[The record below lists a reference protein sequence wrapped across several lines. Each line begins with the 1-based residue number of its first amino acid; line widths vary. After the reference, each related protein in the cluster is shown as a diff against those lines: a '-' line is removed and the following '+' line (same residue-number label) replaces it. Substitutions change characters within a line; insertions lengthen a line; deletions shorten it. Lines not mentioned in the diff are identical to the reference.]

1 MERAHSLL
9 LNEEACSQLGEH
21 QRAAF
26 VFEWLNHLK
35 KLLPA
40 AERDDVRRNQRRLVE
55 QLCGVLIGSPGP
67 PTRWLLAHCL
77 ALLYNLGDPVTA
89 ALSVDRCNDII
100 RSRDDSPSGLPT
112 RLAAVA
118 CLGAMFQQLGW
129 RLAGSFRD
137 SLTNLLKA
145 MKSAESQGRYEIMKC
160 LEKILRG
167 LGVSA
172 APCHRDV
179 YKAARTCLVD
189 RSMAVRCAAAECLL
203 ELQREA
209 VFLWTSELENVA
221 SLCFRAFDG
230 SNPSVRVSVA
240 RLLGTLLAAAV
251 EPRQPA
257 ASPRQRGRSSLEEAM
272 DLLSGGFLRGGA
284 GFLRASGDLLKG
296 TSSVSKEVRIGVTQA
311 CVVFTSLLGGSW
323 LESNFPSFLSLLMDL
338 ASHGRATQ
346 TAGDAA
352 MTRRCVSFVLRS
364 TLGCLL
370 GEKAQTDAAKHICLA
385 VATQQRAV
393 DSLTEGNMESKS
405 SLDVSASQQ
414 LVCCLLELGALIQG
428 LGSTATPL
436 LTDSSPGLLDTVVSV
451 LLHPAS
457 SASLA
462 AAWCLRCVAVAMPS
476 QGSPLL
482 DRCTERL
489 VTLKSSPEAVA
500 GYGAAVAAL
509 VAAVQHCP
517 LGIPHTKGMLVLGL
531 AEDLLRS
538 ASQNSRISLQRTQAG
553 WLLVSSLLTLGPAVV
568 EHHLSR
574 LLLLWRCV
582 FPASLREQEMELRRG
597 DYFTWQVTL
606 EGRAGALCAM
616 KNLLLHCRELV
627 TDDIIGRLL
636 TPLACAVAL
645 LTKLPALVRSYSGS
659 VLRWSL
665 VYRLRV
671 YELLALLPPH
681 TYQESFGL
689 VMNQLVWDLSGQDN
703 LNQPCSELL
712 LLPPLCHQDDLQLV
726 GPALHA
732 SDHRYIEEQLH
743 SSIVGGASLDNDAFS
758 LCEKSEEAPAPLPPP
773 VALTAAAICLF
784 GALYPHVISAQRV
797 KILETFVETVNQ
809 LKGQRQQTVQT
820 HVCAALCSLLKHQGG
835 ARGSLGPEEVRPP
848 ALVLL
853 LGALE
858 GLSPVL
864 RCLAAEGLAR
874 LVQVVGDPVFTVSVS
889 LLCFDRLKTARDAA
903 SRSGFALALGALHR
917 YTGGIS
923 SPQHLNTC
931 LGVLFTLSQD
941 STSPEVQTWSLH
953 SLALVVDL
961 SGGLYRTHAE
971 PSFTLVL
978 RLLLAAPPT
987 HPEVHRSLG
996 RCLHALITCLGPD
1009 LQGDGAVVSGLRST
1023 CLVACEVMQDSL
1035 DSVVQARAI
1044 SCLQQLHM
1052 FSPPHV
1058 NLASLVPALCAHL
1071 CSSSLCLRRA
1081 VGACLRQLAQ
1091 LEAVEVCV
1099 HAVTLVKESPRRE
1112 RTQLDVTL
1120 KEVGLEGA
1128 LFTLLDRESD
1138 PGLRGDI
1145 QETLVHM
1152 MASSATSGKLGH
1164 WLKLCKDVLSATTD
1178 CRAPPEARQEDE
1190 EAEPARDDDSSVF
1203 KAGPESGGP
1212 FTALRWATRRFAVE
1226 CVCRIVAQCETAD
1239 PAHFDTA
1246 LAQER
1251 RLHES
1256 TDFLVLHLG
1265 DLVRMAFMAATDH
1278 SDQLRLAG
1286 LQTLL
1291 VIIRRFSAIP
1301 EPEFP
1306 GHVILE
1312 QYQANVGAALRPAF
1326 SADAPPDVTAKAC
1339 QVCSAWIASGV
1350 VSDLRD
1356 LRRVHQL
1363 LASSLA
1369 KVQVG
1374 GGGSGQLYN
1383 EAAATM
1389 ETLAVLKAWAEV
1401 LLVLLVP
1408 LVPLVPLAIHCFD
1421 RLVRLMCLMPPPPDP
1436 PPLLL
1441 LLLLLSSSSCSS
1453 SSSSSSLS
1461 QVYVVAVQRSG
1472 QKERP
1477 DWTADLS
1484 FSSPL
1489 ANHSSGSESGGA
1501 GLLKLVQS
1509 DLSTLSHLWLSALQ
1523 DYGLLSLP
1531 QEYASQLP
1539 ETGGSFYTAE
1549 TVNQARAHYSSSW
1562 APILHATSLWLHST
1576 GFVMSDDTPV
1586 YLSRPA
1592 TPTSMGNMGGG
1603 AKTPEDVNAERL
1615 HLILGISVQFLC
1627 SPDDQME
1634 NITSCLRSLQALL
1647 DVAWPRTRIGND
1659 QVLSVELLSVLHRLL
1674 VTRESSCVHLA
1685 VFDLLRRIIT
1695 SSQELVRERRYSAE
1709 VDDGASEKETLP
1721 EFGEGR
1727 DTGGLIPG
1735 RSLVFGALELCLCVL
1750 VRKLPQLSP
1759 KLAGTSPTGPGGSV
1773 WSLTDSDCQ
1782 LVASALCVL
1791 SELPSICSPEG
1802 SVSVLPTVLYL
1813 LLGVFREMV
1822 LQPSTHTGAPAAG
1835 SGPAAVVQSALRAL
1849 KVVLT
1854 SPMSRQEKSRGA
1866 WSQLLRAALSSLL
1879 GLWDAD
1885 PGGDHSSLLTALTVF
1900 LLSAGPDVCTVEPLP
1915 ALSLQRFRASM
1926 DAKDPLVVGRCH
1938 QLLTS
1943 LFQAPPTVAVPYIR
1957 ALGPPLVR
1965 FLQKVE
1971 RSRPQSPEE
1980 LVGVLEG
1987 VRAMEAL
1994 VQAADP
2000 SQRPQL
2006 VAVLLPLLI
2015 SFLLDENALGSA
2027 PAASRSLHQAA
2038 LRDLMRLGPQHSAV
2052 FRSLVSSAPPLKS
2065 RLEAAVR
2072 GNQESLTA
2080 KARSSPAK
2088 SSPSITLKTHFL

>member
-9 LNEEACSQLGEH
+9 LNEEVCSQLGEH
-21 QRAAF
+21 QRAEF
-26 VFEWLNHLK
+26 IFEWLNHLK
-35 KLLPA
+35 KLLPSTD
-40 AERDDVRRNQRRLVE
+40 RVDIKHNQRRLVD
-55 QLCGVLIGSPGP
+55 QLSTVLIGSPGP

-77 ALLYNLGDPVTA
+77 ALLYRLGDPVPSS
-89 ALSVDRCNDII
+89 LLVERCNDII
-100 RSRDDSPSGLPT
+100 RSKDDSPSGLPT

-118 CLGAMFQQLGW
+118 CLGALYEQLG
-129 RLAGSFRD
+129 RMLGGSFRD
-137 SLTNLLKA
+137 TLTNLLKA
-145 MKSAESQGRYEIMKC
+145 MKSAESQGRYEIM
-160 LEKILRG
+160 LSVEKILRG

-172 APCHRDV
+172 MPCHRDV
-179 YKAARTCLVD
+179 YKAARTCLTD
-189 RSMAVRCAAAECLL
+189 RSMAVRCAATKCLL

-221 SLCFRAFDG
+221 TLCFRAFEG
-230 SNPSVRVSVA
+230 SNYNVRVSVA
-240 RLLGTLLAAAV
+240 KLLGTLLAAAV
-251 EPRQPA
+251 EPRQPTA
-257 ASPRQRGRSSLEEAM
+257 PRQGGRGRSSLEEVM
-272 DLLSGGFLRGGA
+272 DLLTAGFLRGGA
-284 GFLRASGDLLKG
+284 GFLRASGDMLKG
-296 TSSVSKEVRIGVTQA
+296 TSSVSKDIRIGVTQA
-311 CVVFTSLLGGSW
+311 CVVFVSTLGGSW
-323 LESNFPSFLSLLMDL
+323 LEANLPAFLSLLMEL

-346 TAGDAA
+346 TPGDAVV
-352 MTRRCVSFVLRS
+352 TRRCVSFVLRS
-364 TLGCLL
+364 TLGSLL
-370 GEKAQTDAAKHICLA
+370 GEKAQTNAAKQLCLA
-385 VATQQRAV
+385 VASQRRAI
-393 DSLTEGNMESKS
+393 DAALTDGNMETRVS
-405 SLDVSASQQ
+405 SADVSASQHV
-414 LVCCLLELGALIQG
+414 LVCCLLELGGLIQG
-428 LGSTATPL
+428 LGSTAAPL
-436 LTDSSPGLLDTVVSV
+436 LTDSSTALLDTVISV

-457 SASLA
+457 SARMA
-462 AAWCLRCVAVAMPS
+462 AAWCLRCVAMAMPS
-476 QGSPLL
+476 QCSLLL
-482 DRCTERL
+482 DRCAERL
-489 VTLKSSPEAVA
+489 VALKSSPEAVA

-509 VAAVQHCP
+509 VASVQHCP
-517 LGIPHTKGMLVLGL
+517 LGIPHTKGKVVLGL

-553 WLLVSSLLTLGPAVV
+553 WLLVSSLITLGPAVV

-627 TDDIIGRLL
+627 TDDIISRLL

-645 LTKLPALVRSYSGS
+645 LTKLPALLRSYSSS
-659 VLRWSL
+659 VRSWSL

-689 VMNQLVWDLSGQDN
+689 VMNQLVTDLSGQDN
-703 LNQPCSELL
+703 LNQPCSDLT
-712 LLPPLCHQDDLQLV
+712 LLPPLCHHDDLLLV
-726 GPALHA
+726 GPALHDT
-732 SDHRYIEEQLH
+732 DHRYIEEQLH
-743 SSIVGGASLDNDAFS
+743 GSSVGGGSLDNDPFS
-758 LCEKSEEAPAPLPPP
+758 LCERSDEAPAPLPPP
-773 VALTAAAICLF
+773 VALTAAAVRLF
-784 GALYPHVISAQRV
+784 GALFPHIISAQRV
-797 KILETFVETVNQ
+797 KILEQFVETVNQ

-820 HVCAALCSLLKHQGG
+820 HVCAALCSLLKSQGS
-835 ARGSLGPEEVRPP
+835 ARGLLGPEEIRSP
-848 ALVLL
+848 ALSLL
-853 LGALE
+853 SGALE
-858 GLSPVL
+858 SVSPLL
-864 RCLAAEGLAR
+864 RCLAVEGLAR
-874 LVQVVGDPVFTVSVS
+874 LVQVVGDPGFTVSVS

-903 SRSGFALALGALHR
+903 SRSGYALALGALYR

-923 SPQHLNTC
+923 SPQHLSTC

-953 SLALVVDL
+953 SLSLVVDL
-961 SGGLYRTHAE
+961 SGGLYRAHAE

-978 RLLLAAPPT
+978 RLLLSAPPT
-987 HPEVHRSLG
+987 HPEVHYSLG

-1009 LQGDGAVVSGLRST
+1009 LQGDGVAVSGLRSS
-1023 CLVACEVMQDSL
+1023 CLVGCGVMQASPDCL
-1035 DSVVQARAI
+1035 VQARAI

-1058 NLASLVPALCAHL
+1058 NLANLVPALCANL
-1071 CSSSLCLRRA
+1071 CSSYLCLRRA
-1081 VGACLRQLAQ
+1081 VVACLRQLVQREA
-1091 LEAVEVCV
+1091 LEVSE
-1099 HAVTLVKESPRRE
+1099 HAVTLVKELPRRDN
-1112 RTQLDVTL
+1112 TQLDVTI

-1138 PGLRGDI
+1138 PGLRRDI

-1152 MASSATSGKLGH
+1152 MTSSATSGKLGH

-1178 CRAPPEARQEDE
+1178 CRAPVEARQDE
-1190 EAEPARDDDSSVF
+1190 EEADSSRDDDSSAF
-1203 KAGPESGGP
+1203 RARPESGGP
-1212 FTALRWATRRFAVE
+1212 FTALRWATRRFAME
-1226 CVCRIVAQCETAD
+1226 CVCRIIAQCETAD
-1239 PAHFDTA
+1239 PAHFNMT

-1326 SADAPPDVTAKAC
+1326 TADAPPDVTAKAC

-1374 GGGSGQLYN
+1374 SDTSSQLYN
-1383 EAAATM
+1383 EATATM

-1401 LLVLLVP
+1401 Y
-1408 LVPLVPLAIHCFD
+1408 I
-1421 RLVRLMCLMPPPPDP
+1421 
-1436 PPLLL
+1436 
-1441 LLLLLSSSSCSS
+1441 
-1453 SSSSSSLS
+1453 
-1461 QVYVVAVQRSG
+1461 VAVQRSR
-1472 QKERP
+1472 QKESPGR
-1477 DWTADLS
+1477 TADLS
-1484 FSSPL
+1484 VSSL
-1489 ANHSSGSESGGA
+1489 ANDSSSSESGGA

-1509 DLSTLSHLWLSALQ
+1509 DLSTLSRLWLAALQ
-1523 DYGLLSLP
+1523 DYALLTLP
-1531 QEYASQLP
+1531 QEYAPQLP
-1539 ETGGSFYTAE
+1539 ATGGSFYTAE

-1562 APILHATSLWLHST
+1562 APVLHATSLWLHST
-1576 GFVMSDDTPV
+1576 GFVMSDDTPAN
-1586 YLSRPA
+1586 LSRPA
-1592 TPTSMGNMGGG
+1592 TPTSMGQTDSVGG
-1603 AKTPEDVNAERL
+1603 AKSPEDVNADRL
-1615 HLILGISVQFLC
+1615 HLILGISVEFLC
-1627 SPDDQME
+1627 SPHSHDQME
-1634 NITSCLRSLQALL
+1634 NITSCLRALRALL
-1647 DVAWPRTRIGND
+1647 DVSWPRAKIGND
-1659 QVLSVELLSVLHRLL
+1659 QALSVELLSVLHRLM
-1674 VTRESSCVHLA
+1674 VTRESASVQLA
-1685 VFDLLRRIIT
+1685 VLDLLRQIVAAA
-1695 SSQELVRERRYSAE
+1695 QEHVREKRHSAE
-1709 VDDGASEKETLP
+1709 VDDGAAEKETLP

-1791 SELPSICSPEG
+1791 SELPSVCSPEG
-1802 SVSVLPTVLYL
+1802 SVSILPTVLYL
-1813 LLGVFREMV
+1813 LLGVLRELV
-1822 LQPSTHTGAPAAG
+1822 HLPVTHTGVPAAG
-1835 SGPAAVVQSALRAL
+1835 SGGGACLGVVVQAALQAL
-1849 KVVLT
+1849 KSVLT

-1866 WSQLLRAALSSLL
+1866 WNLLLRSALNTLL
-1879 GLWDAD
+1879 GLWDT
-1885 PGGDHSSLLTALTVF
+1885 GDSGCVVDQISLLTALTVF
-1900 LLSAGPDVCTVEPLP
+1900 LLSAGPDVCTPEPLH
-1915 ALSLQRFRASM
+1915 ALCVQRFTASM
-1926 DAKDPLVVGRCH
+1926 DAKDSMVVSRCY
-1938 QLLTS
+1938 QLMTS
-1943 LFQAPPTVAVPYIR
+1943 VFQAQPAVAVPYIQ

-1965 FLQKVE
+1965 FLQRAE

-1980 LVGVLEG
+1980 LLGVLEG
-1987 VRAMEAL
+1987 VRALEAL
-1994 VQAADP
+1994 VQAADE

-2006 VAVLLPLLI
+2006 AAILLPLLI

-2027 PAASRSLHQAA
+2027 PAASRSLHEAA
-2038 LRDLMRLGPQHSAV
+2038 LKDLMRLGPQHSAV
-2052 FRSLVSSAPPLKS
+2052 FRSLIASSPHLKS
-2065 RLEAAVR
+2065 RLEAAVK
-2072 GNQESLTA
+2072 GNQESLNA
-2080 KARSSPAK
+2080 KASGATRSAAK
-2088 SSPSITLKTHFL
+2088 SSPSITLKTNFL

>member
-1 MERAHSLL
+1 MMERAHSLL
-9 LNEEACSQLGEH
+9 LNEEACTQLGEH
-21 QRAAF
+21 QRAEF
-26 VFEWLNHLK
+26 IFEWLNHLK
-35 KLLPA
+35 KLLA
-40 AERDDVRRNQRRLVE
+40 ATDRADIKQNQRRLID
-55 QLCGVLIGSPGP
+55 QLSGLLIGSPGP

-77 ALLYNLGDPVTA
+77 ALLYRLGDPVSSS
-89 ALSVDRCNDII
+89 LLVDRCNDII

-118 CLGAMFQQLGW
+118 CLGALFEQLG
-129 RLAGSFRD
+129 RMLVGSFKD
-137 SLTNLLKA
+137 TLTNLLKA
-145 MKSAESQGRYEIMKC
+145 MKSAESQGRYEIMLS

-172 APCHRDV
+172 VPCHRDV
-179 YKAARTCLVD
+179 YKAARTCLTD
-189 RSMAVRCAAAECLL
+189 RSMAVRCAAAKCLL

-221 SLCFRAFDG
+221 TLCFRAFEG
-230 SNPSVRVSVA
+230 SNYNVRVSVA
-240 RLLGTLLAAAV
+240 KLLGTLLAAAV
-251 EPRQPA
+251 EPRPPTA
-257 ASPRQRGRSSLEEAM
+257 VPRQGGRGRSSLEEVM

-284 GFLRASGDLLKG
+284 GFLRASGDMLKG
-296 TSSVSKEVRIGVTQA
+296 TSSVSKDVRVGVTQA
-311 CVVFTSLLGGSW
+311 CVVFVSTLGGSW
-323 LESNFPSFLSLLMDL
+323 LEANFPAFLSLLMEL

-346 TAGDAA
+346 TPGDAVV
-352 MTRRCVSFVLRS
+352 TRRCVSFILRS
-364 TLGCLL
+364 TLGSLL
-370 GEKAQTDAAKHICLA
+370 GEKAQTNAAKQICLA
-385 VATQQRAV
+385 VAAQKRAI
-393 DSLTEGNMESKS
+393 DAALTDGNMETRVS
-405 SLDVSASQQ
+405 SADVSASQHV

-428 LGSTATPL
+428 LGSTAAPL
-436 LTDSSPGLLDTVVSV
+436 LTDSSTALVDTVVSV
-451 LLHPAS
+451 LLHPVAS
-457 SASLA
+457 ACLA
-462 AAWCLRCVAVAMPS
+462 AAWCLRCVAMAMPS
-476 QGSPLL
+476 QGSLLL
-482 DRCTERL
+482 DRCAERL
-489 VTLKSSPEAVA
+489 VALKSSPEAVV

-517 LGIPHTKGMLVLGL
+517 LGIPHTKGMVVLGL

-553 WLLVSSLLTLGPAVV
+553 WLLVSSLITLGPAVV

-627 TDDIIGRLL
+627 TDDIISRLL

-645 LTKLPALVRSYSGS
+645 LIKVPALLRSYSTS
-659 VLRWSL
+659 VRSWSV

-689 VMNQLVWDLSGQDN
+689 VMNQLVSDLSAQDN
-703 LNQPCSELL
+703 LNQPCSELT
-712 LLPPLCHQDDLQLV
+712 LLPPLCHHDDLTLV
-726 GPALHA
+726 GPALHDT
-732 SDHRYIEEQLH
+732 DHRYIEEQLH
-743 SSIVGGASLDNDAFS
+743 GCSVGGGSLDNDAFS
-758 LCEKSEEAPAPLPPP
+758 LCERSDEAPAPLPPP
-773 VALTAAAICLF
+773 ITLTAATVRLF
-784 GALYPHVISAQRV
+784 GALYPHIISAQRV
-797 KILETFVETVNQ
+797 KILEQFVETVNQ

-820 HVCAALCSLLKHQGG
+820 HICAALCSLLKHQGG
-835 ARGSLGPEEVRPP
+835 IRGSLGPEEVRSP
-848 ALVLL
+848 ALSLL
-853 LGALE
+853 TGALE
-858 GLSPVL
+858 SVSPLL

-874 LVQVVGDPVFTVSVS
+874 LVQVVGDPGFTVSVS

-903 SRSGFALALGALHR
+903 SRSGYALALGALYR

-923 SPQHLNTC
+923 SPQHLSTC

-953 SLALVVDL
+953 SLSLVVDL
-961 SGGLYRTHAE
+961 SGGLYRAHAE

-978 RLLLAAPPT
+978 RLLLSAPPT
-987 HPEVHRSLG
+987 HPEVHHSLG

-1009 LQGDGAVVSGLRST
+1009 LQGEGAAVSGLRSS
-1023 CLVACEVMQDSL
+1023 CLVGCGVMQAGPDCL
-1035 DSVVQARAI
+1035 VQARAI

-1058 NLASLVPALCAHL
+1058 NLASLVPALCANL
-1071 CSSSLCLRRA
+1071 CSSYLCLRRA
-1081 VGACLRQLAQ
+1081 VVACLRQLVQREA
-1091 LEAVEVCV
+1091 LEVSE
-1099 HAVTLVKESPRRE
+1099 HAVTLVKELPRRDN
-1112 RTQLDVTL
+1112 TQLDVTI

-1138 PGLRGDI
+1138 PGLRRDI

-1178 CRAPPEARQEDE
+1178 CLAPVEASQEDE
-1190 EAEPARDDDSSVF
+1190 EADPGRDDDSSAF
-1203 KAGPESGGP
+1203 RARSESGGP
-1212 FTALRWATRRFAVE
+1212 FTALRWATRRFAME
-1226 CVCRIVAQCETAD
+1226 CVCRIIAQCETSD
-1239 PAHFDTA
+1239 PAHFDMA

-1265 DLVRMAFMAATDH
+1265 VLVRMAFMAATDH
-1278 SDQLRLAG
+1278 SDQLRLEG

-1326 SADAPPDVTAKAC
+1326 TADAPPDVTSKAC

-1369 KVQVG
+1369 KVQAG
-1374 GGGSGQLYN
+1374 RDASSQLYN
-1383 EAAATM
+1383 EATATM

-1401 LLVLLVP
+1401 Y
-1408 LVPLVPLAIHCFD
+1408 I
-1421 RLVRLMCLMPPPPDP
+1421 
-1436 PPLLL
+1436 
-1441 LLLLLSSSSCSS
+1441 
-1453 SSSSSSLS
+1453 
-1461 QVYVVAVQRSG
+1461 VAVQRSR
-1472 QKERP
+1472 QKESSGRS
-1477 DWTADLS
+1477 ADLS
-1484 FSSPL
+1484 VSPL
-1489 ANHSSGSESGGA
+1489 ANDSSASESGGA

-1509 DLSTLSHLWLSALQ
+1509 DLSMLSRLWLAALQ
-1523 DYGLLSLP
+1523 DYALLTLP

-1539 ETGGSFYTAE
+1539 ATGGSFYTAE
-1549 TVNQARAHYSSSW
+1549 TVNQARVHYSSSW

-1576 GFVMSDDTPV
+1576 GFVMSDDTPAN
-1586 YLSRPA
+1586 LSRPA
-1592 TPTSMGNMGGG
+1592 TPTSMGHTGSVGG
-1603 AKTPEDVNAERL
+1603 AKSPEDINSDRL
-1615 HLILGISVQFLC
+1615 HLILGISVEFLC
-1627 SPDDQME
+1627 SPHSEDQME
-1634 NITSCLRSLQALL
+1634 NITSCLRALQALL
-1647 DVAWPRTRIGND
+1647 DVSWPRAKIGSD
-1659 QVLSVELLSVLHRLL
+1659 QALSVELLSVLHRLM
-1674 VTRESSCVHLA
+1674 VTRESVSVQLA
-1685 VFDLLRRIIT
+1685 VLDLLRQIVT
-1695 SSQELVRERRYSAE
+1695 AAQELVREKRHSAE
-1709 VDDGASEKETLP
+1709 VDDGASEKETVP

-1759 KLAGTSPTGPGGSV
+1759 KLAGTSPTGTRGRRAKAQRG
-1773 WSLTDSDCQ
+1773 LTDSDCQ
-1782 LVASALCVL
+1782 LVSSALCVL
-1791 SELPSICSPEG
+1791 SELPSVCSPEG
-1802 SVSVLPTVLYL
+1802 SVSILPTVLYL
-1813 LLGVFREMV
+1813 LLGVLRELV
-1822 LQPSTHTGAPAAG
+1822 LQPMGGAGLST
-1835 SGPAAVVQSALRAL
+1835 VVQAALQAL
-1849 KVVLT
+1849 KSVVT

-1866 WSQLLRAALSSLL
+1866 WNLLLRSALNTLL
-1879 GLWDAD
+1879 GLWDS
-1885 PGGDHSSLLTALTVF
+1885 GDSVVDQASLLTALTVF
-1900 LLSAGPDVCTVEPLP
+1900 LLSAGPDVCTVEPLH
-1915 ALSLQRFRASM
+1915 ALCLQRFTASM
-1926 DAKDPLVVGRCH
+1926 DAKDPLVVRRCY

-1943 LFQAPPTVAVPYIR
+1943 VFQGPPGVAVPYIQ

-1980 LVGVLEG
+1980 LLGVLEG

-1994 VQAADP
+1994 VQAADE

-2006 VAVLLPLLI
+2006 VAILLPLLI
-2015 SFLLDENALGSA
+2015 SFLLDENALCSA
-2027 PAASRSLHQAA
+2027 PAASRSLHEAA
-2038 LRDLMRLGPQHSAV
+2038 LKDLMRLGPQHSAV
-2052 FRSLVSSAPPLKS
+2052 FRSLIASSPHLKS
-2065 RLEAAVR
+2065 RLEAAVK
-2072 GNQESLTA
+2072 GNQESLNA
-2080 KARSSPAK
+2080 KASSANSASRSATK
-2088 SSPSITLKTHFL
+2088 SSPSITLKTNFL

>member
-9 LNEEACSQLGEH
+9 LNEEVCSQLSEH
-21 QRAAF
+21 QRAEF
-26 VFEWLNHLK
+26 IFEWLNHLK

-40 AERDDVRRNQRRLVE
+40 TDRVDIRQNQRRLVD
-55 QLCGVLIGSPGP
+55 QLSAVLIGSPGP

-77 ALLYNLGDPVTA
+77 ALLYRLGDPVPSS
-89 ALSVDRCNDII
+89 LLVERCNDII
-100 RSRDDSPSGLPT
+100 RSKDDSPSGLPT

-118 CLGAMFQQLGW
+118 CLGALYEQLG
-129 RLAGSFRD
+129 RMLAGSFKD
-137 SLTNLLKA
+137 TLANLLKA
-145 MKSAESQGRYEIMKC
+145 MKSAESQGRYEIM
-160 LEKILRG
+160 LSVERILRG

-172 APCHRDV
+172 VPCHRDV
-179 YKAARTCLVD
+179 YKAARACLTD
-189 RSMAVRCAAAECLL
+189 RSMAVRCAATKCLL

-221 SLCFRAFDG
+221 TLCFRAFEG
-230 SNPSVRVSVA
+230 SSYNVRVSVA
-240 RLLGTLLAAAV
+240 KLLGTLLAAAA
-251 EPRQPA
+251 EPRQPSA
-257 ASPRQRGRSSLEEAM
+257 APRQGGRGRSSLEEVM
-272 DLLSGGFLRGGA
+272 DLLTAGFLRGGA
-284 GFLRASGDLLKG
+284 GFLRASGDMLKG
-296 TSSVSKEVRIGVTQA
+296 TSSVSKDIRIGVTQA
-311 CVVFTSLLGGSW
+311 CVVFVSTLGGSW
-323 LESNFPSFLSLLMDL
+323 LEANFPAFLSLLMEL

-346 TAGDAA
+346 TPGDAA
-352 MTRRCVSFVLRS
+352 VTRRCVSFILRS
-364 TLGCLL
+364 TLGSLL
-370 GEKAQTDAAKHICLA
+370 GEKAQTNAAKQLCLA
-385 VATQQRAV
+385 VASHKRAI
-393 DSLTEGNMESKS
+393 DAALTDGNVETRVS
-405 SLDVSASQQ
+405 SADVSASQHV
-414 LVCCLLELGALIQG
+414 LVCCLLELGGLVQG
-428 LGSTATPL
+428 LGSTVAPL
-436 LTDSSPGLLDTVVSV
+436 LTDSSTALLDTVISV
-451 LLHPAS
+451 LLHPAP
-457 SASLA
+457 SARLA
-462 AAWCLRCVAVAMPS
+462 AAWCLGCVAMAMPS
-476 QGSPLL
+476 QRSPLL
-482 DRCTERL
+482 ERCAERL
-489 VTLKSSPEAVA
+489 VALKSSPEAVA

-509 VAAVQHCP
+509 VASVQRCP
-517 LGIPHTKGMLVLGL
+517 LGIPHTKGQVVLGL

-553 WLLVSSLLTLGPAVV
+553 WLLVSSLITLGPAVV
-568 EHHLSR
+568 EHHLPR

-616 KNLLLHCRELV
+616 KNLLLHCRDLV
-627 TDDIIGRLL
+627 TDDIISRLL
-636 TPLACAVAL
+636 TPLACAVTL
-645 LTKLPALVRSYSGS
+645 LTKLPSLLRSYSTS
-659 VLRWSL
+659 VRSWSV

-689 VMNQLVWDLSGQDN
+689 VMNQLVSDLSGQDN
-703 LNQPCSELL
+703 LNQPCSDLT
-712 LLPPLCHQDDLQLV
+712 LLPPLCHRDDLPLV
-726 GPALHA
+726 GPALHDT
-732 SDHRYIEEQLH
+732 DHRYIEEQLH
-743 SSIVGGASLDNDAFS
+743 GSSVGGGSLDHDPFS
-758 LCEKSEEAPAPLPPP
+758 LCESADDAPAPLPPP
-773 VALTAAAICLF
+773 VTLTAAAARLF
-784 GALYPHVISAQRV
+784 GALFPHIISAQRV
-797 KILETFVETVNQ
+797 KILEQFVEAVNQ

-820 HVCAALCSLLKHQGG
+820 HVCAALCSLLKHQGSI
-835 ARGSLGPEEVRPP
+835 RSSLGPDEIRSP
-848 ALVLL
+848 ALSLL
-853 LGALE
+853 TGALE
-858 GLSPVL
+858 SGSPLL

-874 LVQVVGDPVFTVSVS
+874 LVQVVGDPGFTVSVS

-903 SRSGFALALGALHR
+903 SRSGYALALGALHR

-923 SPQHLNTC
+923 SPQHLSTC

-953 SLALVVDL
+953 SLSLVVDL
-961 SGGLYRTHAE
+961 AGGLYRAHAE
-971 PSFTLVL
+971 PSFALVL
-978 RLLLAAPPT
+978 RLLLSAPPT
-987 HPEVHRSLG
+987 HPEVHYSLG

-1009 LQGDGAVVSGLRST
+1009 LQGDGAAVSGLRSS
-1023 CLVACEVMQDSL
+1023 CLVGCGVMQASPDCL
-1035 DSVVQARAI
+1035 VQARAI

-1058 NLASLVPALCAHL
+1058 NLANLVPALCELLLDYSSLANL
-1071 CSSSLCLRRA
+1071 CSSYLCLRRA
-1081 VGACLRQLAQ
+1081 VVACLRQLVQREA
-1091 LEAVEVCV
+1091 LEVSE
-1099 HAVTLVKESPRRE
+1099 HAVTLVKELPRRDN
-1112 RTQLDVTL
+1112 TQLDITI

-1128 LFTLLDRESD
+1128 LFTMLDRESD
-1138 PGLRGDI
+1138 PGLRRDI

-1152 MASSATSGKLGH
+1152 MTSSATSGKLGH

-1178 CRAPPEARQEDE
+1178 CLAPVEASQENE
-1190 EAEPARDDDSSVF
+1190 EADSSRDDDSSAF
-1203 KAGPESGGP
+1203 RARQESGGP
-1212 FTALRWATRRFAVE
+1212 FMALRWATRRFAME

-1239 PAHFDTA
+1239 PAHFDMV

-1326 SADAPPDVTAKAC
+1326 TADAAPDVTSKAC

-1374 GGGSGQLYN
+1374 TDTSSRLYS
-1383 EAAATM
+1383 EATATM

-1401 LLVLLVP
+1401 Y
-1408 LVPLVPLAIHCFD
+1408 I
-1421 RLVRLMCLMPPPPDP
+1421 
-1436 PPLLL
+1436 
-1441 LLLLLSSSSCSS
+1441 
-1453 SSSSSSLS
+1453 
-1461 QVYVVAVQRSG
+1461 VAVQRSR
-1472 QKERP
+1472 QRESP
-1477 DWTADLS
+1477 DLS
-1484 FSSPL
+1484 VSSS
-1489 ANHSSGSESGGA
+1489 ANDSAGSESGGA

-1509 DLSTLSHLWLSALQ
+1509 DLSTLSRLWLAVLQ
-1523 DYGLLSLP
+1523 DYALLTLP
-1531 QEYASQLP
+1531 QEYAPQLP
-1539 ETGGSFYTAE
+1539 AAGGSFYTAE

-1576 GFVMSDDTPV
+1576 GFLMSDDSPAN
-1586 YLSRPA
+1586 LSRPA
-1592 TPTSMGNMGGG
+1592 TPTSMGHTDSVGG
-1603 AKTPEDVNAERL
+1603 AKSPEDVNSDRL
-1615 HLILGISVQFLC
+1615 HLILGISVEFLC
-1627 SPDDQME
+1627 SPHSDDQME
-1634 NITSCLRSLQALL
+1634 NITSCLRALQALL
-1647 DVAWPRTRIGND
+1647 DVSWPRAKIGND
-1659 QVLSVELLSVLHRLL
+1659 QALSVELLSVLHRLM
-1674 VTRESSCVHLA
+1674 VTRESASVQLT
-1685 VFDLLRRIIT
+1685 VLDLLRQIVT
-1695 SSQELVRERRYSAE
+1695 AAQEHVREKRHSAE
-1709 VDDGASEKETLP
+1709 VDDGAAEKETLP

-1773 WSLTDSDCQ
+1773 WSLSDSDCR

-1791 SELPSICSPEG
+1791 SELPSVCSPEG
-1802 SVSVLPTVLYL
+1802 SVSILPTVLYL
-1813 LLGVFREMV
+1813 LLGVLRELV
-1822 LQPSTHTGAPAAG
+1822 HQPSTHTGAVAAG
-1835 SGPAAVVQSALRAL
+1835 SGGGAGLAVVVQAALQAL
-1849 KVVLT
+1849 KSVLT

-1866 WSQLLRAALSSLL
+1866 WNLLLRSALNTLL
-1879 GLWDAD
+1879 GLWDSGASGCVVD
-1885 PGGDHSSLLTALTVF
+1885 QISLLTALTVF
-1900 LLSAGPDVCTVEPLP
+1900 LLSAGPDVCTVEPLHT
-1915 ALSLQRFRASM
+1915 LCLQRFTASM
-1926 DAKDPLVVGRCH
+1926 DAKDPLVVSRCY

-1943 LFQAPPTVAVPYIR
+1943 VFQAQPGVAVPYIQ

-1965 FLQKVE
+1965 FLQRVE

-1980 LVGVLEG
+1980 LLGVLEG

-1994 VQAADP
+1994 VQAADE

-2006 VAVLLPLLI
+2006 AAILLPLLI

-2027 PAASRSLHQAA
+2027 PPASRSLHEAA
-2038 LRDLMRLGPQHSAV
+2038 LKDLMRLGPQHSAV
-2052 FRSLVSSAPPLKS
+2052 FRSLIASSPHLKS
-2065 RLEAAVR
+2065 RLEAAVK
-2072 GNQESLTA
+2072 GNQESLNA
-2080 KARSSPAK
+2080 KASSANPAARSGAK
-2088 SSPSITLKTHFL
+2088 SSPSITLKTNFL

>member
-9 LNEEACSQLGEH
+9 LDEEACSQLGEH
-21 QRAAF
+21 QRAEF
-26 VFEWLNHLK
+26 IFEWLNHLK

-40 AERDDVRRNQRRLVE
+40 TDRVDIRQNQRRLVE
-55 QLCGVLIGSPGP
+55 QLSGVLIGSPGP

-77 ALLYNLGDPVTA
+77 ALLYRLGDPVPA
-89 ALSVDRCNDII
+89 SLLLERCNDII
-100 RSRDDSPSGLPT
+100 RSKDDSPSGLPT

-118 CLGAMFQQLGW
+118 CLGALYEQLG
-129 RLAGSFRD
+129 RMLAGSFKD
-137 SLTNLLKA
+137 TLANLLKA
-145 MKSAESQGRYEIMKC
+145 MKSAESQGRYEIM
-160 LEKILRG
+160 LSVERILRG

-172 APCHRDV
+172 MPCHRDV
-179 YKAARTCLVD
+179 YKATRTCLTD
-189 RSMAVRCAAAECLL
+189 RSMAVRCAAAKCLL

-221 SLCFRAFDG
+221 TLCFRAFEG
-230 SNPSVRVSVA
+230 SNHNVRVSVA
-240 RLLGTLLAAAV
+240 KLLGTLLAAAV
-251 EPRQPA
+251 EPRQPTA
-257 ASPRQRGRSSLEEAM
+257 APRQGGRGRSSLEEVM
-272 DLLSGGFLRGGA
+272 DLLTAGFLRGGA
-284 GFLRASGDLLKG
+284 GFLRASGDMLKG
-296 TSSVSKEVRIGVTQA
+296 TSSVSKDIRIGVTQA
-311 CVVFTSLLGGSW
+311 CVVFVSTLGGSW
-323 LESNFPSFLSLLMDL
+323 LEANFPAFLSLLMEL

-346 TAGDAA
+346 TPGEAVV
-352 MTRRCVSFVLRS
+352 TRRCVSFILRS
-364 TLGCLL
+364 TLGSLL
-370 GEKAQTDAAKHICLA
+370 GEKAQTNAAKQLCLA
-385 VATQQRAV
+385 VASQKRAIGICSYRPCTFLQCGRDEMGLLV
-393 DSLTEGNMESKS
+393 LQGSQMLLLLYAALTDGNVETRVS
-405 SLDVSASQQ
+405 SADVSASQHV
-414 LVCCLLELGALIQG
+414 LVCCLLELGGLIQG
-428 LGSTATPL
+428 LGSTAAPL
-436 LTDSSPGLLDTVVSV
+436 LADSSTALLDTVISV
-451 LLHPAS
+451 LLHPSS
-457 SASLA
+457 SARLA
-462 AAWCLRCVAVAMPS
+462 AAWCLRCVAMAMPS
-476 QGSPLL
+476 QCSSLL
-482 DRCTERL
+482 DRCAERL
-489 VTLKSSPEAVA
+489 VALKSSPEAVA
-500 GYGAAVAAL
+500 GYGAAVATL
-509 VAAVQHCP
+509 VASVQHCP
-517 LGIPHTKGMLVLGL
+517 LGIPHTKGKVVLGL

-553 WLLVSSLLTLGPAVV
+553 WLLVSSLITLGPAVV

-616 KNLLLHCRELV
+616 KNLLLHCGQLV
-627 TDDIIGRLL
+627 TDDNMGRLL

-645 LTKLPALVRSYSGS
+645 LTKLPALLRSYSSS
-659 VLRWSL
+659 VRSWSV

-689 VMNQLVWDLSGQDN
+689 VMNQLVSDLSGQDN
-703 LNQPCSELL
+703 LNQPCSDLT
-712 LLPPLCHQDDLQLV
+712 LLPPLCHRDDLPLV
-726 GPALHA
+726 GPAL
-732 SDHRYIEEQLH
+732 SDTDHRYIEEQLH
-743 SSIVGGASLDNDAFS
+743 GSSVGGGSLDNDPFS
-758 LCEKSEEAPAPLPPP
+758 LCEKSDEAPAPLPPP
-773 VALTAAAICLF
+773 VALTAAAVRLF
-784 GALYPHVISAQRV
+784 GALFPHIISAQRV
-797 KILETFVETVNQ
+797 KILEQFVETVNQ

-820 HVCAALCSLLKHQGG
+820 YVCAALCSLLKHQGSI
-835 ARGSLGPEEVRPP
+835 RGFLGPEEIRSP
-848 ALVLL
+848 ALTLL
-853 LGALE
+853 SGALE
-858 GLSPVL
+858 SVSPLL

-874 LVQVVGDPVFTVSVS
+874 LVQVVGDPGFTVSVS

-903 SRSGFALALGALHR
+903 SRSGYALALGALYR
-917 YTGGIS
+917 YAGGIS
-923 SPQHLNTC
+923 SPQHLSTC
-931 LGVLFTLSQD
+931 LGVLFTLCQD

-953 SLALVVDL
+953 SLSLAVDL
-961 SGGLYRTHAE
+961 SGGLYRAHAE

-978 RLLLAAPPT
+978 RLLLSAPPT
-987 HPEVHRSLG
+987 HPEVHYSLG

-1009 LQGDGAVVSGLRST
+1009 LQGEGAAVSGLRSS
-1023 CLVACEVMQDSL
+1023 CLVGCGVMQASPDCL
-1035 DSVVQARAI
+1035 VQARAI

-1058 NLASLVPALCAHL
+1058 NLANLVPALCANL
-1071 CSSSLCLRRA
+1071 CSSYLCLRRA
-1081 VGACLRQLAQ
+1081 VVACLRQLVQREA
-1091 LEAVEVCV
+1091 LEVSE
-1099 HAVTLVKESPRRE
+1099 HAVTLVKELPRRDN
-1112 RTQLDVTL
+1112 TQLDVTI

-1138 PGLRGDI
+1138 PGLRRDI

-1152 MASSATSGKLGH
+1152 MTSSATSGKLGH

-1178 CRAPPEARQEDE
+1178 CRAPVEASQEDE
-1190 EAEPARDDDSSVF
+1190 EVDSGRDDDSSAF
-1203 KAGPESGGP
+1203 RARPESGGP
-1212 FTALRWATRRFAVE
+1212 FTALRWATRRFAME

-1239 PAHFDTA
+1239 PAHFDMT

-1291 VIIRRFSAIP
+1291 VIIRQFSTIP

-1326 SADAPPDVTAKAC
+1326 TADAPPDVTAKAC

-1374 GGGSGQLYN
+1374 RDTSSQLYN

-1401 LLVLLVP
+1401 Y
-1408 LVPLVPLAIHCFD
+1408 I
-1421 RLVRLMCLMPPPPDP
+1421 
-1436 PPLLL
+1436 
-1441 LLLLLSSSSCSS
+1441 
-1453 SSSSSSLS
+1453 
-1461 QVYVVAVQRSG
+1461 VAVQSSR
-1472 QKERP
+1472 QKENPGR
-1477 DWTADLS
+1477 TADLS
-1484 FSSPL
+1484 LSPL
-1489 ANHSSGSESGGA
+1489 ADDSA

-1509 DLSTLSHLWLSALQ
+1509 DLSTLSRLWLAALQ
-1523 DYGLLSLP
+1523 DYALLTLP

-1539 ETGGSFYTAE
+1539 ATGGSFYTAE

-1576 GFVMSDDTPV
+1576 GFVMSDDTPAN
-1586 YLSRPA
+1586 LSRPA
-1592 TPTSMGNMGGG
+1592 TPTSMGHTDSVGG
-1603 AKTPEDVNAERL
+1603 AKSPEDVNTDRL
-1615 HLILGISVQFLC
+1615 HLILGISVEFLC
-1627 SPDDQME
+1627 SPHSEDQMA
-1634 NITSCLRSLQALL
+1634 NITSCLQALQALL
-1647 DVAWPRTRIGND
+1647 DVSWPRAKIGND
-1659 QVLSVELLSVLHRLL
+1659 QALSVELLSVLHRLM
-1674 VTRESSCVHLA
+1674 VTRESASVQLA
-1685 VFDLLRRIIT
+1685 VLDLLRQIVT
-1695 SSQELVRERRYSAE
+1695 AAQEHVREKRHSAE
-1709 VDDGASEKETLP
+1709 VDDGAAEKETLP

-1773 WSLTDSDCQ
+1773 WSLTDSDCR

-1791 SELPSICSPEG
+1791 SELPSVCSPEG
-1802 SVSVLPTVLYL
+1802 SVSILPTVLYL
-1813 LLGVFREMV
+1813 LLGVLRELV
-1822 LQPSTHTGAPAAG
+1822 HQPSTHAGAPAAG
-1835 SGPAAVVQSALRAL
+1835 SGGGAGLGVVVQAALQAL
-1849 KVVLT
+1849 KSVLT

-1866 WSQLLRAALSSLL
+1866 WNLLLRSALNTLL
-1879 GLWDAD
+1879 GLWET
-1885 PGGDHSSLLTALTVF
+1885 GDSGCVVDQISLLTALTVF
-1900 LLSAGPDVCTVEPLP
+1900 LLSAGPDVCIVEPLH
-1915 ALSLQRFRASM
+1915 ALCLQRFTTSM
-1926 DAKDPLVVGRCH
+1926 DAKDPLVVSRCY

-1943 LFQAPPTVAVPYIR
+1943 VFQAQSGVAVPYIQ

-1965 FLQKVE
+1965 FLQRVE

-1980 LVGVLEG
+1980 LLGVLEG

-1994 VQAADP
+1994 VQAADE

-2006 VAVLLPLLI
+2006 VAILLPLLI
-2015 SFLLDENALGSA
+2015 SFLLDENALASA
-2027 PAASRSLHQAA
+2027 PAASRSLHEAA
-2038 LRDLMRLGPQHSAV
+2038 LKDLMRLGPQNSAV
-2052 FRSLVSSAPPLKS
+2052 FRSLIASSPHLKS
-2065 RLEAAVR
+2065 RLEAAVK
-2072 GNQESLTA
+2072 GNQESLNA
-2080 KARSSPAK
+2080 KASSANPASRSTAK
-2088 SSPSITLKTHFL
+2088 SSPSITLKTNFL

>member
-9 LNEEACSQLGEH
+9 LNEEVCSQLGEH
-21 QRAAF
+21 QRAEF
-26 VFEWLNHLK
+26 IFEWLNHLK
-35 KLLPA
+35 KLLPSTD
-40 AERDDVRRNQRRLVE
+40 RVDIKHNQRRLVD
-55 QLCGVLIGSPGP
+55 QLSTVLIGSPGP

-77 ALLYNLGDPVTA
+77 ALLYRLGDPVPSS
-89 ALSVDRCNDII
+89 LLVERCNDII
-100 RSRDDSPSGLPT
+100 RSKDDSPSGLPT

-118 CLGAMFQQLGW
+118 CLGALYEQLG
-129 RLAGSFRD
+129 RMLGGSFRD
-137 SLTNLLKA
+137 TLTNLLKA
-145 MKSAESQGRYEIMKC
+145 MKSAESQGRYEIM
-160 LEKILRG
+160 LSVEKILRG

-172 APCHRDV
+172 MPCHRDV
-179 YKAARTCLVD
+179 YKAARTCLTD
-189 RSMAVRCAAAECLL
+189 RSMAVRCAATKCLL

-221 SLCFRAFDG
+221 TLCFRAFEG
-230 SNPSVRVSVA
+230 SNYNVRVSVA
-240 RLLGTLLAAAV
+240 KLLGTLLAAAV
-251 EPRQPA
+251 EPRQPTA
-257 ASPRQRGRSSLEEAM
+257 APRQGGRGRSSLEEVM
-272 DLLSGGFLRGGA
+272 DLLTAGFLRGGA
-284 GFLRASGDLLKG
+284 GFLRASGDMLKG
-296 TSSVSKEVRIGVTQA
+296 TSSVSKDIRIGVTQA
-311 CVVFTSLLGGSW
+311 CVVFVSTLGGSW
-323 LESNFPSFLSLLMDL
+323 LEANLPAFLSLLMEL

-346 TAGDAA
+346 TPGDAVV
-352 MTRRCVSFVLRS
+352 TRRCVSFVLRS
-364 TLGCLL
+364 TLGSLL
-370 GEKAQTDAAKHICLA
+370 GEKAQTNAAKQLCLA
-385 VATQQRAV
+385 VASQRRAI
-393 DSLTEGNMESKS
+393 DAALTDGNMETRVS
-405 SLDVSASQQ
+405 SADVSASQHV
-414 LVCCLLELGALIQG
+414 LVCCLLELGGLIQG
-428 LGSTATPL
+428 LGSTAAPL
-436 LTDSSPGLLDTVVSV
+436 LTDSSTALLDTVISV

-457 SASLA
+457 SARMA
-462 AAWCLRCVAVAMPS
+462 AAWCLRCVAMAMPS
-476 QGSPLL
+476 QCSLLL
-482 DRCTERL
+482 DRCAERL
-489 VTLKSSPEAVA
+489 VALKSSPEAVA

-509 VAAVQHCP
+509 VASVQHCP
-517 LGIPHTKGMLVLGL
+517 LGIPHTKGKVVLGL

-553 WLLVSSLLTLGPAVV
+553 WLLVSSLITLGPAVV

-627 TDDIIGRLL
+627 TDDIISRLL

-645 LTKLPALVRSYSGS
+645 LTKLPALLRSYSSS
-659 VLRWSL
+659 VRSWSL

-689 VMNQLVWDLSGQDN
+689 VMNQLVTDLSGQDN
-703 LNQPCSELL
+703 LNQPCSDLT
-712 LLPPLCHQDDLQLV
+712 LLPPLCHHDDLLLV
-726 GPALHA
+726 GPALHDT
-732 SDHRYIEEQLH
+732 DHRYIEEQLH
-743 SSIVGGASLDNDAFS
+743 GSSVGGGSLDNDPFS
-758 LCEKSEEAPAPLPPP
+758 LCERSDEAPAPLPPP
-773 VALTAAAICLF
+773 VALTAAAVRLF
-784 GALYPHVISAQRV
+784 GALFPHIISAQRV
-797 KILETFVETVNQ
+797 KILEQFVETVNQ

-820 HVCAALCSLLKHQGG
+820 HVCAALCSLLKSQGS
-835 ARGSLGPEEVRPP
+835 ARGLLGPEEIRSP
-848 ALVLL
+848 ALSLL
-853 LGALE
+853 SGALE
-858 GLSPVL
+858 SVSPLL
-864 RCLAAEGLAR
+864 RCLAVEGLAR
-874 LVQVVGDPVFTVSVS
+874 LVQVVGDPGFTVSVS

-903 SRSGFALALGALHR
+903 SRSGYALALGALYR

-923 SPQHLNTC
+923 SPQHLSTC

-953 SLALVVDL
+953 SLSLVVDL
-961 SGGLYRTHAE
+961 SGGLYRAHAE

-978 RLLLAAPPT
+978 RLLLSAPPT
-987 HPEVHRSLG
+987 HPEVHYSLG

-1009 LQGDGAVVSGLRST
+1009 LQGDGVAVSGLRSS
-1023 CLVACEVMQDSL
+1023 CLVGCGVMQASPDCL
-1035 DSVVQARAI
+1035 VQARAI

-1058 NLASLVPALCAHL
+1058 NLANLVPALCEILLDYSMLANL
-1071 CSSSLCLRRA
+1071 CSSYLCLRRA
-1081 VGACLRQLAQ
+1081 VVACLRQLVQREA
-1091 LEAVEVCV
+1091 LEVSE
-1099 HAVTLVKESPRRE
+1099 HAVTLVKELPRRDN
-1112 RTQLDVTL
+1112 TQLDVTI

-1138 PGLRGDI
+1138 PGLRRDI

-1152 MASSATSGKLGH
+1152 MTSSATSGKLGH

-1178 CRAPPEARQEDE
+1178 CRAPVEARQDE
-1190 EAEPARDDDSSVF
+1190 EEADSSRDDDSSAF
-1203 KAGPESGGP
+1203 RARPESGGP
-1212 FTALRWATRRFAVE
+1212 FTALRWATRRFAME
-1226 CVCRIVAQCETAD
+1226 CVCRIIAQCETAD
-1239 PAHFDTA
+1239 PAHFNMT

-1326 SADAPPDVTAKAC
+1326 TADAPPDVTAKAC

-1374 GGGSGQLYN
+1374 SDTSSQLYN
-1383 EAAATM
+1383 EATATM

-1401 LLVLLVP
+1401 Y
-1408 LVPLVPLAIHCFD
+1408 I
-1421 RLVRLMCLMPPPPDP
+1421 
-1436 PPLLL
+1436 
-1441 LLLLLSSSSCSS
+1441 
-1453 SSSSSSLS
+1453 
-1461 QVYVVAVQRSG
+1461 VAVQRSR
-1472 QKERP
+1472 QKESPGR
-1477 DWTADLS
+1477 TADLS
-1484 FSSPL
+1484 VSSL
-1489 ANHSSGSESGGA
+1489 ANDSSSSESGGA

-1509 DLSTLSHLWLSALQ
+1509 DLSTLSRLWLAALQ
-1523 DYGLLSLP
+1523 DYALLTLP
-1531 QEYASQLP
+1531 QEYAPQLP
-1539 ETGGSFYTAE
+1539 ATGGSFYTAE

-1562 APILHATSLWLHST
+1562 APVLHATSLWLHST
-1576 GFVMSDDTPV
+1576 GFVMSDDTPAN
-1586 YLSRPA
+1586 LSRPA
-1592 TPTSMGNMGGG
+1592 TPTSMGQTDSVGG
-1603 AKTPEDVNAERL
+1603 AKSPEDVNADRL
-1615 HLILGISVQFLC
+1615 HLILGISVEFLC
-1627 SPDDQME
+1627 SPHSHDQME
-1634 NITSCLRSLQALL
+1634 NITSCLRALRALL
-1647 DVAWPRTRIGND
+1647 DVSWPRAKIGND
-1659 QVLSVELLSVLHRLL
+1659 QALSVELLSVLHRLM
-1674 VTRESSCVHLA
+1674 VTRESASVQLA
-1685 VFDLLRRIIT
+1685 VLDLLRQIVAAA
-1695 SSQELVRERRYSAE
+1695 QEHVREKRHSAE
-1709 VDDGASEKETLP
+1709 VDDGAAEKETLP

-1791 SELPSICSPEG
+1791 SELPSVCSPEG
-1802 SVSVLPTVLYL
+1802 SVSILPTVLYL
-1813 LLGVFREMV
+1813 LLGVLRELV
-1822 LQPSTHTGAPAAG
+1822 HLPVTHTGVPAAG
-1835 SGPAAVVQSALRAL
+1835 SGGGACLGVVVQAALQAL
-1849 KVVLT
+1849 KSVLT

-1866 WSQLLRAALSSLL
+1866 WNLLLRSALNTLL
-1879 GLWDAD
+1879 GLWDT
-1885 PGGDHSSLLTALTVF
+1885 GDSGCVVDQISLLTALTVF
-1900 LLSAGPDVCTVEPLP
+1900 LLSAGPDVCTPEPLH
-1915 ALSLQRFRASM
+1915 ALCVQRFTASM
-1926 DAKDPLVVGRCH
+1926 DAKDSMVVSRCY
-1938 QLLTS
+1938 QLMTS
-1943 LFQAPPTVAVPYIR
+1943 VFQAQPAVAVPYIQ

-1965 FLQKVE
+1965 FLQRAE

-1980 LVGVLEG
+1980 LLGVLEG
-1987 VRAMEAL
+1987 VRALEAL
-1994 VQAADP
+1994 VQAADE

-2006 VAVLLPLLI
+2006 AAILLPLLI

-2027 PAASRSLHQAA
+2027 PAASRSLHEAA
-2038 LRDLMRLGPQHSAV
+2038 LKDLMRLGPQHSAV
-2052 FRSLVSSAPPLKS
+2052 FRSLIASSPHLKS
-2065 RLEAAVR
+2065 RLEAAVK
-2072 GNQESLTA
+2072 GNQESLNA
-2080 KARSSPAK
+2080 KASGATRSAAK
-2088 SSPSITLKTHFL
+2088 SSPSITLKTNFL

>member
-9 LNEEACSQLGEH
+9 LNEEACNQLGEH
-21 QRAAF
+21 QRAEF
-26 VFEWLNHLK
+26 IFEWLNYLK

-40 AERDDVRRNQRRLVE
+40 TDRADIKHNQRRLID
-55 QLCGVLIGSPGP
+55 QLSGILTGSPGP

-77 ALLYNLGDPVTA
+77 ALLYRLGDPVPA
-89 ALSVDRCNDII
+89 SLMVDRCNDII
-100 RSRDDSPSGLPT
+100 RSKDDSPSGLPT

-118 CLGAMFQQLGW
+118 CLGALFEQLG
-129 RLAGSFRD
+129 RMLVGCFKDTLA
-137 SLTNLLKA
+137 NLLKA
-145 MKSAESQGRYEIMKC
+145 MKSAESQGRYEIMLS

-172 APCHRDV
+172 VSCHRDV
-179 YKAARTCLVD
+179 YKAARGCLTD
-189 RSMAVRCAAAECLL
+189 RSMAVRCAAAKCLL

-209 VFLWTSELENVA
+209 VFLWSSELENVA
-221 SLCFRAFDG
+221 TLCFRAFEG
-230 SNPSVRVSVA
+230 SNYNVRVSVSK
-240 RLLGTLLAAAV
+240 LLGTLLAAAV
-251 EPRQPA
+251 EPRQSA
-257 ASPRQRGRSSLEEAM
+257 AAPRPGGRNRSSLEEVM

-284 GFLRASGDLLKG
+284 GFLRASGDMLKG
-296 TSSVSKEVRIGVTQA
+296 TSSVSRDVRIGVTQA
-311 CVVFTSLLGGSW
+311 CVVFVSTLGGSW
-323 LESNFPSFLSLLMDL
+323 LEANFPAFLSLLMEL

-346 TAGDAA
+346 TPSDAVV
-352 MTRRCVSFVLRS
+352 TRRCVSFILRS
-364 TLGCLL
+364 TLGSLL
-370 GEKAQTDAAKHICLA
+370 GEKAQTNAAKQLCLA
-385 VATQQRAV
+385 VAAQKKAI
-393 DSLTEGNMESKS
+393 DAALSDGNVETRVS
-405 SLDVSASQQ
+405 SADVSASQHV
-414 LVCCLLELGALIQG
+414 LVCCLLELGGLIQG
-428 LGSTATPL
+428 LGSTAAPL
-436 LTDSSPGLLDTVVSV
+436 ITDSSTALLDTVISV
-451 LLHPAS
+451 LLHPAA

-462 AAWCLRCVAVAMPS
+462 AAWCLRCMAVAMPS
-476 QGSPLL
+476 QGSLLL
-482 DRCTERL
+482 DRCVERL
-489 VTLKSSPEAVA
+489 VSLKSSPEAVA

-509 VAAVQHCP
+509 VAAGQHCP
-517 LGIPHTKGMLVLGL
+517 LGIPHTKGMAVLDL

-553 WLLVSSLLTLGPAVV
+553 WLLVSSLITLGPAVV
-568 EHHLSR
+568 EHHLPR

-606 EGRAGALCAM
+606 EGRAGALSAM

-627 TDDIIGRLL
+627 TDDVISRLL

-645 LTKLPALVRSYSGS
+645 LTKLPALFRSYGSSVRSMS
-659 VLRWSL
+659 V

-671 YELLALLPPH
+671 YELLSLLPPH

-689 VMNQLVWDLSGQDN
+689 VMNQLVTDLSGQEN
-703 LNQPCSELL
+703 LNQACSELT
-712 LLPPLCHQDDLQLV
+712 LLPPLCHHDDLPLV
-726 GPALHA
+726 GPALHDT
-732 SDHRYIEEQLH
+732 DHRYIEEQLH
-743 SSIVGGASLDNDAFS
+743 GSSVGGGSLDNNAFS
-758 LCEKSEEAPAPLPPP
+758 LCERSEEVPAPSPPP
-773 VALTAAAICLF
+773 VALTAATVRLF
-784 GALYPHVISAQRV
+784 GALFPHIIPPQRV
-797 KILETFVETVNQ
+797 KILEQFVETVNQ
-809 LKGQRQQTVQT
+809 LKGQRQQTIQT

-835 ARGSLGPEEVRPP
+835 VRGSLGPEEIRAP
-848 ALVLL
+848 ALSLL
-853 LGALE
+853 TGALE
-858 GLSPVL
+858 SVSPLL

-874 LVQVVGDPVFTVSVS
+874 LVQVVGDPGFTVSVS

-903 SRSGFALALGALHR
+903 SRSGYALALGALYR

-923 SPQHLNTC
+923 SPQHLSTC

-953 SLALVVDL
+953 SLSLVIDL
-961 SGGLYRTHAE
+961 SGGLYRAHAE

-978 RLLLAAPPT
+978 RLLLSAPPT
-987 HPEVHRSLG
+987 HPEVHHSLG

-1009 LQGDGAVVSGLRST
+1009 LQGEGAAVCSLRSS
-1023 CLVACEVMQDSL
+1023 CLVGCGVMQDGPDCL
-1035 DSVVQARAI
+1035 VQARSI

-1058 NLASLVPALCAHL
+1058 NLANLVPALCEILLDYSTLAHL
-1071 CSSSLCLRRA
+1071 CSSFLCLRRA
-1081 VGACLRQLAQ
+1081 VVACLRQLVQ
-1091 LEAVEVCV
+1091 REAVEVSE
-1099 HAVTLVKESPRRE
+1099 HAVTLVKELPRRE
-1112 RTQLDVTL
+1112 NTQLDVTI

-1138 PGLRGDI
+1138 PGLRRDI

-1152 MASSATSGKLGH
+1152 MTSSATSGKLGH

-1178 CRAPPEARQEDE
+1178 CLSPVEASQEDE
-1190 EAEPARDDDSSVF
+1190 EADASRDDDSSTF
-1203 KAGPESGGP
+1203 KARSESSGP
-1212 FTALRWATRRFAVE
+1212 FTALRWATRRFAME
-1226 CVCRIVAQCETAD
+1226 CVCRIIAQCESAD
-1239 PAHFDTA
+1239 PAHFDMV

-1251 RLHES
+1251 RLNES

-1369 KVQVG
+1369 KVQAG
-1374 GGGSGQLYN
+1374 RETCSQLYN
-1383 EAAATM
+1383 EATATM

-1401 LLVLLVP
+1401 
-1408 LVPLVPLAIHCFD
+1408 
-1421 RLVRLMCLMPPPPDP
+1421 
-1436 PPLLL
+1436 
-1441 LLLLLSSSSCSS
+1441 
-1453 SSSSSSLS
+1453 
-1461 QVYVVAVQRSG
+1461 YVVAVETSR
-1472 QKERP
+1472 QKEP
-1477 DWTADLS
+1477 PAKTADLP
-1484 FSSPL
+1484 FYSS
-1489 ANHSSGSESGGA
+1489 ANDSSESGGA

-1509 DLSTLSHLWLSALQ
+1509 DLSTLSRLWLAALQ
-1523 DYGLLSLP
+1523 DYALLTLP

-1539 ETGGSFYTAE
+1539 ATGGSFYTAE
-1549 TVNQARAHYSSSW
+1549 TLKQARVHYTSSW
-1562 APILHATSLWLHST
+1562 APILHATSLWLQST
-1576 GFVMSDDTPV
+1576 GFILPDDSPAN
-1586 YLSRPA
+1586 LSRPA
-1592 TPTSMGNMGGG
+1592 TPTSMGYTSSVGG
-1603 AKTPEDVNAERL
+1603 AKSPEDVNSDRL
-1615 HLILGISVQFLC
+1615 HLILGISVEFLC
-1627 SPDDQME
+1627 SPHSEDQME
-1634 NITSCLRSLQALL
+1634 NITSCLRALQVLL
-1647 DVAWPRTRIGND
+1647 DVSWPRAKIGND
-1659 QVLSVELLSVLHRLL
+1659 QALSVELLSVLHRLM
-1674 VTRESSCVHLA
+1674 VTRESVCVQLA
-1685 VFDLLRRIIT
+1685 VLDLLRQIVT
-1695 SSQELVRERRYSAE
+1695 AAQEHVREKRHSAE
-1709 VDDGASEKETLP
+1709 VDDGAAEKETLP

-1773 WSLTDSDCQ
+1773 WSLTDSDCR

-1791 SELPSICSPEG
+1791 SELPSVCSPEG
-1802 SVSVLPTVLYL
+1802 SVSILPTVLYL
-1813 LLGVFREMV
+1813 LLGVLRELV
-1822 LQPSTHTGAPAAG
+1822 HQPGTNTVPASGSAGAAG
-1835 SGPAAVVQSALRAL
+1835 LGMVIQAALQAL
-1849 KVVLT
+1849 KCVVT

-1866 WSQLLRAALSSLL
+1866 WKVLLRSALNTLL
-1879 GLWDAD
+1879 GLWDA
-1885 PGGDHSSLLTALTVF
+1885 GDCVVDQVSLLTALTVF
-1900 LLSAGPDVCTVEPLP
+1900 LLSAGPDVCTAEPLHT
-1915 ALSLQRFRASM
+1915 LSLQRFSASM
-1926 DAKDPLVVGRCH
+1926 EAKDPLVVSRCY

-1943 LFQAPPTVAVPYIR
+1943 VFQAPPTVAVPYIQ

-1965 FLQKVE
+1965 FLQRVE
-1971 RSRPQSPEE
+1971 RSRPQSQEE
-1980 LVGVLEG
+1980 LVGVLEA

-1994 VQAADP
+1994 IQAADE

-2006 VAVLLPLLI
+2006 VAIMLPLLI

-2027 PAASRSLHQAA
+2027 PAASRSLHEAA
-2038 LRDLMRLGPQHSAV
+2038 LKDLMRLGPQHSAV
-2052 FRSLVSSAPPLKS
+2052 FRSLISSSPHLKS
-2065 RLEAAVR
+2065 RLEAAVK
-2072 GNQESLTA
+2072 GNQESLNA
-2080 KARSSPAK
+2080 KATSANPRRATK
-2088 SSPSITLKTHFL
+2088 SSPSITLKTNFL